1 MEKEKLLEMLE
12 TLHADLSKADKV
24 DPEAEQLLRTV
35 TGDIQRLLDE
45 KQESPQTDSNSLS
58 GQLNSMVLS
67 WEAEH
72 PEIARLLE
80 QAAAAL
86 GNLGI

>member
-12 TLHADLSKADKV
+12 TLHADLSSADKV
-24 DPEAEQLLRTV
+24 DPEAEKLLRAV
-35 TGDIQRLLDE
+35 TGDIERLLDDE
-45 KQESPQTDSNSLS
+45 QVSPETDSSSLS
-58 GQLNSMVLS
+58 GQLNAMVLS
-67 WEAEH
+67 WEAEN
-72 PEIARLLE
+72 PQIARLLE

>member
-12 TLHADLSKADKV
+12 TLHADLSTADKV
-24 DPEAEQLLRTV
+24 DPEAETLLRSV
-35 TGDIQRLLDE
+35 TDDIERLLDDQ
-45 KQESPQTDSNSLS
+45 QESPEADSTSLS
-58 GQLNSMVLS
+58 GELNSMVLS
-67 WEAEH
+67 WEAEN
-72 PEIARLLE
+72 PRIGRLLE